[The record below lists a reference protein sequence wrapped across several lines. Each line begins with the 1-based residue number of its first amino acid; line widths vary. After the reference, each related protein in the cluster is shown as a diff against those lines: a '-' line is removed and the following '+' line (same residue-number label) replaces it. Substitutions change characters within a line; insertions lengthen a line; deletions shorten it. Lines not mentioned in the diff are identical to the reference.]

1 MRALP
6 ARRLA
11 VPALCATLL
20 LGVTAPAALAADVE
34 STRDRARSAAA
45 PVPGADALL
54 TQLKGLGD
62 LGGVLKP
69 VTDLLDAAL
78 KADNGQLSAEQ
89 AAELGKAVRDAIDK
103 AKAAAPATPPAALP
117 ADPAVPTLPDA
128 PAVPAAPAVPDAPAV
143 PVTPA
148 VPATPPAPAT

>member
-20 LGVTAPAALAADVE
+20 LGVTAPAALAADAGP
-34 STRDRARSAAA
+34 TRDRARSASA

-69 VTDLLDAAL
+69 VTDLLDAVL

-89 AAELGKAVRDAIDK
+89 VATLGKAVQEAIDK
-103 AKAAAPATPPAALP
+103 ARATAPATPPAALP
-117 ADPAVPTLPDA
+117 VDPA
-128 PAVPAAPAVPDAPAV
+128 APAV
-143 PVTPA
+143 PVTP
-148 VPATPPAPAT
+148 PAPFTHGLPSSTSMPTPCSGPAR

>member
-1 MRALP
+1 MLCPHGVSRSPPSAP
-6 ARRLA
+6 RSCSASPPRR
-11 VPALCATLL
+11 PGGRRRT
-20 LGVTAPAALAADVE
+20 
-34 STRDRARSAAA
+34 TRDRARSAAA

-69 VTDLLDAAL
+69 VTDLLDAVL

-89 AAELGKAVRDAIDK
+89 AASLGKAVQEAIDK

-117 ADPAVPTLPDA
+117 VD
-128 PAVPAAPAVPDAPAV
+128 PAAPPSR
-143 PVTPA
+143 
-148 VPATPPAPAT
+148 